1 MQPRPRDSRRWRA
14 VAGLVRTFHAVG
26 KAEQLPSIRQ
36 TNVSA
41 MTSLSAAVKLTLA
54 CASDRRRLY
63 FGAPVWLVEPVVCSL
78 SGRPGGWAEAP
89 GLS

>member
-1 MQPRPRDSRRWRA
+1 MQPRARRSLMARCCWARSHFA
-14 VAGLVRTFHAVG
+14 AHAMG

-54 CASDRRRLY
+54 
-63 FGAPVWLVEPVVCSL
+63 
-78 SGRPGGWAEAP
+78 
-89 GLS
+89 